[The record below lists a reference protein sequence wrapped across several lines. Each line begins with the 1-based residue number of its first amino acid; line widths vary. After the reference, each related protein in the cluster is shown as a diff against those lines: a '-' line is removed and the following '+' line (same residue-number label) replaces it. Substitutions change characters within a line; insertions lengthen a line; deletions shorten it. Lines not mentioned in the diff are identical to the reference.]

1 MPAPSQRREG
11 QDFFGNRITWI
22 TLGERHDNL
31 TVKMSARVA
40 VDEIAAP
47 EALATPAFEAVRE
60 EVFATAEIGKMSPAH
75 FVFPSRMVSLDPE
88 IREYA
93 RASFLP
99 GRPMLAGA
107 LDLMYRIKADMVY
120 DTGATT
126 VTTTPPMSFAL
137 RRGVCLTSRTS

>member
-1 MPAPSQRREG
+1 MHIASLQIVPEPSQRGEG

-22 TLGERHDNL
+22 TLGERHDKL

-47 EALATPAFEAVRE
+47 EAFTTPAFEAVRE

-75 FVFPSRMVSLDPE
+75 FLFPSRMVSLDPE

-93 RASFLP
+93 RQSFAP
-99 GRPMLAGA
+99 GRASA
-107 LDLMYRIKADMVY
+107 
-120 DTGATT
+120 
-126 VTTTPPMSFAL
+126 
-137 RRGVCLTSRTS
+137 RRCD